1 MTEDAGNE
9 KPQTKTPNSN
19 AATSKPSS
27 NKRSHHHVRKN
38 ATPRPTR
45 ARVATKRPAST
56 SNAIFSD
63 IADVDNN
70 NSEEEV
76 VELLQPQSVA
86 RASPFNHLPPPAKR
100 SSLLGVRGNVIAGR
114 SEDGKL
120 NFCKPRFKML
130 YEVP

>member
-1 MTEDAGNE
+1 MPNCNIT
-9 KPQTKTPNSN
+9 TP
-19 AATSKPSS
+19 KPSS

-56 SNAIFSD
+56 SNALLGG

-76 VELLQPQSVA
+76 VELLQPQAVA
-86 RASPFNHLPPPAKR
+86 SSPFSHLPPPAKR

-120 NFCKPRFKML
+120 NFCKLRFKTL
-130 YEVP
+130 LKPCDYSTGYPIWQT